1 MLCPNNECH
10 TKYSACR
17 QWPGRG
23 RGGIEREKF
32 GRGGGSG
39 NDWASLEDELHYNV
53 QISVNWYEKQLEP
66 INTQSYI
73 ITRLPPAL
81 TANH

>member
-10 TKYSACR
+10 TKYSSGQA
-17 QWPGRG
+17 GVK
-23 RGGIEREKF
+23 GGIEREKF

-53 QISVNWYEKQLEP
+53 QISVNWYERQ
-66 INTQSYI
+66 
-73 ITRLPPAL
+73 
-81 TANH
+81 